1 MQRFRSSSILHMLFH
16 IYDLSYIV
24 IAHHCHIGKP
34 MTSVIELSPITL
46 FKCLSDETRARLI
59 FLIAQEQELC
69 VCELTCALDLSQP
82 KISRHL
88 AQLRACGLLLDRRAG
103 QWVYYQIAPDLPA
116 WIKQVISLSGQAY
129 DAMLASD
136 TSRLSAMDG
145 RPQKQPPLC
154 C

>member
-1 MQRFRSSSILHMLFH
+1 MS
-16 IYDLSYIV
+16 
-24 IAHHCHIGKP
+24 
-34 MTSVIELSPITL
+34 ELSPITL

-59 FLIAQEQELC
+59 FLVAQEQELC

-103 QWVYYQIAPDLPA
+103 QWVYYQIAPDLPVWA
-116 WIKQVISLSGQAY
+116 KQILTLSAQAY
-129 DAMLASD
+129 DVTRAADL
-136 TSRLSAMDG
+136 SRLSAMNE
-145 RPQKQPPLC
+145 RPQKPSPLC